1 MIGNNFYNI
10 GYNSSHFKQNAN
22 RQSEI
27 FEPEYIAILNR
38 ATALGYTK
46 PTADQQIL
54 QNLHLKN
61 LKIID
66 VWDKLDYYFVAANN
80 GGAQFAC
87 INWKNPSADVALL
100 VSSPAFTTNVG
111 FNSTGA
117 GSYIDTQFNAF
128 TQGVNFTN
136 NNASEFAYHTV
147 DLFAFN
153 CIFGTAASSG
163 DGLNIGSSTVG
174 QRLNMPSNNMNIAAD
189 MSGSGFKLIIRNSPT
204 SVVLYNNTTIIN
216 RTATVATR
224 INANRRILFGQNNTA
239 PTTVKVSIYGNGA
252 SLIFQALD
260 LRTEII
266 RYLTTL

>member
-10 GYNSSHFKQNAN
+10 GYDSNHFKQKKTG
-22 RQSEI
+22 QS
-27 FEPEYIAILNR
+27 FEAEYIAILDR

-46 PTADQQIL
+46 PTVDQQIL

-61 LKIID
+61 LKNIG
-66 VWDKLDYYFVAANN
+66 VWTKLDYYFVAANN

-87 INWKNPSADVALL
+87 INWKNPSAAVALL
-100 VSSPAFTTNVG
+100 VSSPAFTSNVG
-111 FNSTGA
+111 FNSTGV

-136 NNASEFAYHTV
+136 NNASEFAYHTINV
-147 DLFAFN
+147 FAFN
-153 CIFGTAASSG
+153 CVFGTAASSG
-163 DGLNIGSSTVG
+163 DGVNIGSPTVG
-174 QRLNMPSNNMNIAAD
+174 QRLNMPSNNINISVD
-189 MSGSGFKLIIRNSPT
+189 MSGNGFKLINRDSPT
-204 SVVLYNNTTIIN
+204 SVVLYNNTTRID

-252 SLIFQALD
+252 DLILEALD